1 MASLEQYHAKRD
13 FKKTAEP
20 AGKVVR
26 NRKGEAGGIF
36 VVHKHAATR
45 LHYDLR
51 LEHGGVLWSWAITRG
66 PSLDPHE
73 KRFAVHV
80 EDHPID
86 YASFE
91 GTIPKGE
98 YGGGS
103 VIVWDEGKWQPEN
116 DPVQAMKKGHISFEL
131 HGHKLNGLWHL
142 VRLKPR
148 PGKTRDNWL
157 LIKSDD
163 AAARPGEDI
172 LQEAPESV
180 KSGLTIEEVGE
191 GKTADGKKP
200 RVWHSNRRSTSKARA
215 KAAKQLEFIEPCLAT
230 LQRDAP
236 PGEEWLHEVKF
247 DGYRIQAQLAGTK
260 VRLLTR
266 TGLDWTGKFGGAIV
280 AELGRLKCTD
290 AIIDGEIVVLADSGV
305 SSFALL
311 QADLSAGRTDRFLYY
326 VFDLIRLDGQDLR
339 KEPLVERKQAL
350 QDLLGKQPDNS
361 AVRLSDHFA
370 EPGKVMLEHACRM
383 GLEGIVSKRADAPY
397 RSGRGLSWV
406 KSKCTLRQEFVIGG
420 YLPSEKTG
428 RGLRSLL
435 VGYHEGGKLH
445 YAGRVGTGFSMQST
459 NDLKKK
465 LDALKAKTS
474 PFDTAV
480 PKGKRS
486 GKGVVWVKPE
496 LVGEVEFRTWT
507 SDRIIRHASFQGLRE
522 DKPAEEVVQ
531 EKPKA
536 PAGRADTKAKPADTK
551 AKPAGGKGEIS
562 ASVKSTGAANTV
574 VKLSHPDKL
583 LWPQEKVS
591 KQGLL
596 DHYALV
602 WPRMQ
607 QFVVNRPLSLVR
619 APDGVGGQRFF
630 QKHASA
636 GMHDKIARMKDPTD
650 GEEILFIRD
659 FDGVAAL
666 VQLGVVEIH
675 IWGCTIDE
683 LDKPDQIIFD
693 LDPDEGVDVKAVR
706 AAALEIHGRL
716 DALPLPNF
724 VKTSGG
730 KGYHVVV
737 PLNPSVDWDEVK
749 DFAHDFARALEQAAP
764 DRYTATLSKKARTG
778 KIFVDYLRNGRGSTT
793 VAPYSSRAKK
803 GATVSMPATWAEV
816 EAGLAP
822 NAFPIADKTTLKQL
836 AKADP
841 WADFFKQGKPLK
853 RG

>member
-13 FKKTAEP
+13 FKKTGEP
-20 AGKVVR
+20 VGKVSRGKRVQ
-26 NRKGEAGGIF
+26 AGGIF
-36 VVHKHAATR
+36 VIHKHAATR

-51 LEHGGVLWSWAITRG
+51 LEHGGVLWSWAVTRG

-73 KRFAVHV
+73 KRLAIHV

-86 YASFE
+86 YAPFE

-103 VIVWDEGKWQPEN
+103 VIVWDEGTWTPET
-116 DPVQAMKKGHISFEL
+116 DPAQAMKKGHISFEL
-131 HGHKLNGLWHL
+131 NGHKLHGIWHL

-148 PGKTRDNWL
+148 HGEKRDNWL

-172 LQEAPESV
+172 LREAPESV
-180 KSGLTIEEVGE
+180 KSGLTIEEVAE
-191 GKTADGKKP
+191 GKTADGKKA
-200 RVWHSNRRSTSKARA
+200 RVWHSNRPVAGKKARA
-215 KAAKQLEFIEPCLAT
+215 AKRLEFIQPCLAT

-236 PGEEWLHEVKF
+236 PGKEWLHEVKF
-247 DGYRIQAQLAGTK
+247 DGYRMQAQLAGTEA
-260 VRLLTR
+260 RLLTR
-266 TGLDWTGKFGGAIV
+266 TGLDWTDKFGTEIV
-280 AELGRLKCTD
+280 AELGRLRCTD
-290 AIIDGEIVVLADSGV
+290 AIIDGEVVVLADSGV

-311 QADLSAGRTDRFLYY
+311 QADLSARRTDRFLYY
-326 VFDLIRLDGQDLR
+326 AFDLMRLDGEDLR
-339 KEPLVERKQAL
+339 TEPLVERKQAL
-350 QDLLGKQPDNS
+350 QDLLGKQPGNP
-361 AVRLSDHFA
+361 AVRFSDHFA

-397 RSGRGLSWV
+397 RSGRGMSWV

-420 YLPSEKTG
+420 YLPSEKAR
-428 RGLRSLL
+428 RGVRSLL

-445 YAGRVGTGFSMQST
+445 YAGGVGTGFSIDT
-459 NDLKKK
+459 AADLKKK
-465 LDALKAKTS
+465 LDALRAKTS

-480 PKGKRS
+480 PKGKGL
-486 GKGVVWVKPE
+486 GKGVIWVKPE
-496 LVGEVEFRTWT
+496 LVGEVEFRSWT

-536 PAGRADTKAKPADTK
+536 PAGKDDTK
-551 AKPAGGKGEIS
+551 AKPAGGK
-562 ASVKSTGAANTV
+562 AQTKVKSTGAAKTA
-574 VKLSHPDKL
+574 VKLSNPDKL

-591 KQGLL
+591 KQSLL

-619 APDGVGGQRFF
+619 APDGIGGQRFF

-636 GMHDKIARMKDPTD
+636 GMHEKIAMMKDPTD
-650 GEEILFIRD
+650 GEEILFVRD

-706 AAALEIHGRL
+706 AAALEIRGQL
-716 DALPLPNF
+716 DELSLSNF

-737 PLNPSVDWDEVK
+737 PLKPSADWDEVK
-749 DFAHDFARALEQAAP
+749 GFAHDFARALEQAAP
-764 DRYTATLSKKARTG
+764 DRYTATLSKKARAG

-803 GATVSMPATWAEV
+803 GATVSMPVTWGEI

-822 NAFPIADKTTLKQL
+822 NAFPIGDKTTLKRL
-836 AKADP
+836 AEADP
-841 WADFFKQGKPLK
+841 WADFFKQGKPLE

>member
-1 MASLEQYHAKRD
+1 MASLEQYHSKRD

-20 AGKVVR
+20 AGKVSR
-26 NRKGEAGGIF
+26 DKKAKAGGIF
-36 VVHKHAATR
+36 VIHKHAATR

-51 LEHGGVLWSWAITRG
+51 LEHAGVLWSWAVTRG

-73 KRFAVHV
+73 KRLAVHV

-86 YASFE
+86 YAPFE

-103 VIVWDEGKWQPEN
+103 VIVWDEGTWTPEI
-116 DPVQAMKKGHISFEL
+116 DPAKAMKKGHISFEL
-131 HGHKLNGLWHL
+131 KGHKLHGLWHL

-148 PGKTRDNWL
+148 AGEKRDNWL

-172 LQEAPESV
+172 LEEAPESV

-191 GKTADGKKP
+191 GKTAKGRKP
-200 RVWHSNRRSTSKARA
+200 KVWHSNKPVAGKA
-215 KAAKQLEFIEPCLAT
+215 KAGGKKLDFVEPQLAT
-230 LQRDAP
+230 LEREAP
-236 PGEEWLHEVKF
+236 PGKDWLHEVKF
-247 DGYRIQAQLAGTK
+247 DGYRMQAQIAGTD

-266 TGLDWTGKFGGAIV
+266 TGLDWTEKFGGEII
-280 AELGRLKCTD
+280 AELAGLKCSD

-311 QADLSAGRTDRFLYY
+311 QADLSAKRTDRFLYY
-326 VFDLIRLDGQDLR
+326 VFDVMRLDGEDLR
-339 KEPLVERKQAL
+339 AEPLVERKQAL
-350 QDLLGKQPDNS
+350 RDLLGKQREDA
-361 AVRLSDHFA
+361 AVRFSDHFA
-370 EPGKVMLEHACRM
+370 EPGNIMLEHVCRM
-383 GLEGIVSKRADAPY
+383 GLEGVVSKRADAPY
-397 RSGRGLSWV
+397 RSGRGPTWV
-406 KSKCTLRQEFVIGG
+406 KSKCTERQEFVIGG
-420 YLPSEKTG
+420 YLPSDKTG
-428 RGLRSLL
+428 RGLRSIL
-435 VGYHEGGKLH
+435 VGFHEGGKLH
-445 YAGRVGTGFSMQST
+445 YAGRVGTGFSGKVAT
-459 NDLKKK
+459 DLKKK
-465 LDALKAKTS
+465 LDALTAKSS
-474 PFDTAV
+474 PFDKAV
-480 PKGKRS
+480 PKGK
-486 GKGVVWVKPE
+486 GLVWVKPE
-496 LVGEVEFRTWT
+496 LVGEVEFRSWT

-536 PAGRADTKAKPADTK
+536 STGKAPVT
-551 AKPAGGKGEIS
+551 AKPAGS
-562 ASVKSTGAANTV
+562 AARAAGSMTTT

-583 LWPQEKVS
+583 LWPDEKIS

-596 DHYALV
+596 DHYAQV
-602 WPRMQ
+602 WPRMKP
-607 QFVVNRPLSLVR
+607 FVVNRPLSLVR

-636 GMHDKIARMKDPTD
+636 GMSDKIARMKDPTD

-666 VQLGVVEIH
+666 VQYGVVEIH
-675 IWGCTIDE
+675 IWGCTVDE
-683 LDKPDQIIFD
+683 LEKPDQIIFD

-706 AAALEIHGRL
+706 QAALDIRGKL
-716 DALPLPNF
+716 DELSLPNF

-730 KGYHVVV
+730 KGYHVLV
-737 PLNPSVDWDEVK
+737 PLKPSADWDAVK
-749 DFAHDFARALEQAAP
+749 TFAHDFARALEQGAS

-778 KIFVDYLRNGRGSTT
+778 KIFVDYLRNGRSSTT

-803 GATVSMPATWAEV
+803 GATVSMPVTWAEI

-822 NAFPIADKTTLKQL
+822 NAFPVDDKTTLKQL

-841 WADFFKQGKPLK
+841 WADFFEQGKVLK

>member
-1 MASLEQYHAKRD
+1 MAGLEQYHSKRD

-20 AGKVVR
+20 AGKVAR
-26 NRKGEAGGIF
+26 SRKAGGIF
-36 VVHKHAATR
+36 VIQKHAATR

-51 LEHGGVLWSWAITRG
+51 LEHDGVLWSWAVTRG

-73 KRFAVHV
+73 KRLAVHV
-80 EDHPID
+80 ENHPID

-91 GTIPKGE
+91 GIIPKGE

-103 VIVWDEGKWQPEN
+103 VIVWDEGTWTPEI
-116 DPVQAMKKGHISFEL
+116 DPAQAMKKGHISFEL
-131 HGHKLNGLWHL
+131 HGHKLHGLWHL

-148 PGKTRDNWL
+148 PGEKRDNWL

-172 LQEAPESV
+172 LEAAPQSV
-180 KSGLTIEEVGE
+180 KSGLTVEEVGE

-200 RVWHSNRRSTSKARA
+200 RVWHSNKQATGKAKARA
-215 KAAKQLEFIEPCLAT
+215 AKRLEFIEPCLAT

-236 PGEEWLHEVKF
+236 PGKEWLHEVKF
-247 DGYRIQAQLAGTK
+247 DGYRMQAQIAGTDA
-260 VRLLTR
+260 RLLTR
-266 TGLDWTGKFGGAIV
+266 TGLDWTEKFGGEIA
-280 AELGRLKCTD
+280 AELGRLKCSD

-311 QADLSAGRTDRFLYY
+311 QADLSARRTDRFVYY
-326 VFDLIRLDGQDLR
+326 VFDLMRLDGEDLR
-339 KEPLVERKQAL
+339 AEPLVERKQAL
-350 QDLLGKQPDNS
+350 QELLGDRPDNA
-361 AVRLSDHFA
+361 AVRFSDHFA

-420 YLPSEKTG
+420 YLPSDKTG

-435 VGYHEGGKLH
+435 VGYHERGKLH
-445 YAGRVGTGFSMQST
+445 YAGRVGTGFSART
-459 NDLKKK
+459 ATDLKRK
-465 LDALKAKTS
+465 LDALKANAS
-474 PFDTAV
+474 PFDAAV
-480 PKGKRS
+480 PKGK
-486 GKGVVWVKPE
+486 GLVWVKPE
-496 LVGEVEFRTWT
+496 LVGEVEFRSWT

-536 PAGRADTKAKPADTK
+536 ATGKAGAEEKPAVTK
-551 AKPAGGKGEIS
+551 SAGMAKTS
-562 ASVKSTGAANTV
+562 

-583 LWPQEKVS
+583 LWPEEKIS
-591 KQGLL
+591 KQALL

-602 WPRMQ
+602 WPRMEK
-607 QFVVNRPLSLVR
+607 FVVNRPLSLVR
-619 APDGVGGQRFF
+619 APDGIGGPRFF

-636 GMHDKIARMKDPTD
+636 GMHDKIARTKDPTD

-666 VQLGVVEIH
+666 VQYGVVEIH
-675 IWGCTIDE
+675 IWGCTIDALE
-683 LDKPDQIIFD
+683 TPDQIIFD

-706 AAALEIHGRL
+706 AAALDIRARL
-716 DALPLPNF
+716 DELSLPNF

-730 KGYHVVV
+730 KGYHAVV
-737 PLNPSVDWDEVK
+737 PLNPSADWDAVK
-749 DFAHDFARALEQAAP
+749 NFAHDFARALEQAAP

-803 GATVSMPATWAEV
+803 GATVSMPVTWAEI

-822 NAFPIADKTTLKQL
+822 NAFPIGDKTTLKRL
-836 AKADP
+836 AEADP
-841 WADFFKQGKPLK
+841 WVDFFKQGKPLE

>member
-1 MASLEQYHAKRD
+1 MAGLEQYHAKRD
-13 FKKTAEP
+13 FRKTAEP
-20 AGKVVR
+20 AGKVSR
-26 NRKGEAGGIF
+26 GGKGKAGGIF
-36 VVHKHAATR
+36 VIQKHAATR

-51 LEHGGVLWSWAITRG
+51 LEHDGVLWSWAVTRG

-73 KRFAVHV
+73 KRLAVHV

-86 YASFE
+86 YAPFE

-98 YGGGS
+98 YGGGT
-103 VIVWDEGKWQPEN
+103 VIVWDEGTWTPES
-116 DPVQAMKKGHISFEL
+116 DPAKAMKKGHISFEL
-131 HGHKLNGLWHL
+131 KGHKLHGVWHL

-148 PGKTRDNWL
+148 SGEKRDNWL

-172 LQEAPESV
+172 LEEAPQSA
-180 KSGLTIEEVGE
+180 KSGLTIEEVAE
-191 GKTADGKKP
+191 GKTADGRKP
-200 RVWHSNRRSTSKARA
+200 KVWHSNKPAAGKKA
-215 KAAKQLEFIEPCLAT
+215 KAAKRLDFIEPCLAT
-230 LQRDAP
+230 LERDAP
-236 PGEEWLHEVKF
+236 AGEEWLHEVKF
-247 DGYRIQAQLAGTK
+247 DGYRMQAQLAGTE

-266 TGLDWTGKFGGAIV
+266 TGLDWTGKFGGEIV

-311 QADLSAGRTDRFLYY
+311 QADLSTRRTNRFLYY
-326 VFDLIRLDGQDLR
+326 VFDLMRLDGEDLR
-339 KEPLVERKQAL
+339 AEPLVERKQAL
-350 QDLLGKQPDNS
+350 QELLGKQPDNP
-361 AVRLSDHFA
+361 AVRFSDHFA
-370 EPGKVMLEHACRM
+370 EPGKVMLQHACRM

-397 RSGRGLSWV
+397 RSGRGLTWV
-406 KSKCTLRQEFVIGG
+406 KSKCTSRQEFVIGG
-420 YLPSEKTG
+420 YLPSDKTG

-435 VGYHEGGKLH
+435 VGYHERGKLH
-445 YAGRVGTGFSMQST
+445 YAGRVGTGFSVKT
-459 NDLKKK
+459 AADLKKR
-465 LDALKAKTS
+465 LDALKATAS
-474 PFDTAV
+474 PFAAAV
-480 PKGKRS
+480 PKGK
-486 GKGVVWVKPE
+486 GLAWVKPE
-496 LVGEVEFRTWT
+496 LVGEVEFRSWT

-536 PAGRADTKAKPADTK
+536 STGKAATKDKAEKAKPA
-551 AKPAGGKGEIS
+551 AA
-562 ASVKSTGAANTV
+562 KSTGAVKTT

-583 LWPQEKVS
+583 LWPEEKIS

-602 WPRMQ
+602 WPRMEK
-607 QFVVNRPLSLVR
+607 FIVNRPLSLVR
-619 APDGVGGQRFF
+619 APDGIGGPRFF

-650 GEEILFIRD
+650 GEEILFIGD

-666 VQLGVVEIH
+666 VQYGVVEIH
-675 IWGCTIDE
+675 IWGCTVDE
-683 LDKPDQIIFD
+683 LEKPDQIVFD

-706 AAALEIHGRL
+706 AAALDIHGQL
-716 DALPLPNF
+716 DGLSLPNF

-737 PLNPSVDWDEVK
+737 PLKPSADWDAVK
-749 DFAHDFARALEQAAP
+749 TFAHDFARALEQAAP
-764 DRYTATLSKKARTG
+764 ERYTATLSKKARTG

-803 GATVSMPATWAEV
+803 GATVSMPVTWPEI

-822 NAFPIADKTTLKQL
+822 NAFPIGDKTTLKRL
-836 AKADP
+836 AEADP
-841 WADFFKQGKPLK
+841 WEDFFKMGKVLK

>member
-20 AGKVVR
+20 TGKVVR

-116 DPVQAMKKGHISFEL
+116 DPAQAMKKGHISFEL

-200 RVWHSNRRSTSKARA
+200 RVWHSNKRSTSKAKA

-236 PGEEWLHEVKF
+236 PGKEWLHEVKF
-247 DGYRIQAQLAGTK
+247 DGYRMQAQLAGTK
-260 VRLLTR
+260 ARLLTR

-339 KEPLVERKQAL
+339 REPLVERKQAL

-361 AVRLSDHFA
+361 AVRFSDHFA

-420 YLPSEKTG
+420 FLPSEKTG

-465 LDALKAKTS
+465 LDARRAETS

-480 PKGKRS
+480 PKGKGS

-536 PAGRADTKAKPADTK
+536 DTK
-551 AKPAGGKGEIS
+551 AKPAGGKGETK
-562 ASVKSTGAANTV
+562 VKSTRAAKTV

-591 KQGLL
+591 KHGLL
-596 DHYALV
+596 DHYASV
-602 WPRMQ
+602 WPRMK

-716 DALPLPNF
+716 DALSLPNF

-737 PLNPSVDWDEVK
+737 PLKPSADWDEVK

-803 GATVSMPATWAEV
+803 GATVSMPATWAEI

-822 NAFPIADKTTLKQL
+822 NAFPIGDKTTLKQL
-836 AKADP
+836 AKPDP

>member
-1 MASLEQYHAKRD
+1 MASLEQYQSKRD
-13 FKKTAEP
+13 FKKTSEP
-20 AGKVVR
+20 AGKVSR
-26 NRKGEAGGIF
+26 GGKGSAGGIF
-36 VVHKHAATR
+36 VIHKHAATR

-51 LEHGGVLWSWAITRG
+51 LEHGGVLWSWAVTRG

-73 KRFAVHV
+73 KRLAVHV

-103 VIVWDEGKWQPEN
+103 VIVWDEGTWVPEI
-116 DPVQAMKKGHISFEL
+116 DPDKAMKKGHISFEL
-131 HGHKLNGLWHL
+131 HGHKLHGLWHL

-148 PGKTRDNWL
+148 AGEKRDNWL

-172 LQEAPESV
+172 LKEAPESV

-191 GKTADGKKP
+191 GKSAKGQKP
-200 RVWHSNRRSTSKARA
+200 KVWHSNKPAAGKAKTAGR
-215 KAAKQLEFIEPCLAT
+215 KLEFIEPQLAT
-230 LQRDAP
+230 LERDAP
-236 PGEEWLHEVKF
+236 PGKDWLHEVKF
-247 DGYRIQAQLAGTK
+247 DGYRMQAQIAGTD

-266 TGLDWTGKFGGAIV
+266 TGLDWTKKFGGEIV
-280 AELGRLKCTD
+280 AELAGLKCSD
-290 AIIDGEIVVLADSGV
+290 AILDGEVVVLADSGV
-305 SSFALL
+305 SSFSLL
-311 QADLSAGRTDRFLYY
+311 QQDLSANRTNRFIYY
-326 VFDLIRLDGQDLR
+326 IFDLMRLDGADLR
-339 KEPLVERKQAL
+339 GEPLVERKQAL
-350 QDLLGKQPDNS
+350 QDLLGKQPENS
-361 AVRLSDHFA
+361 AIRFSDHFA

-383 GLEGIVSKRADAPY
+383 GLEGVVSKRADAPY
-397 RSGRGLSWV
+397 RSGRGPSWV
-406 KSKCTLRQEFVIGG
+406 KSKCTARQEFVIGG
-420 YLPSEKTG
+420 YLPSDKTG

-435 VGYHEGGKLH
+435 VGYHEDGKLH
-445 YAGRVGTGFSMQST
+445 YAGRVGTGFSAKGAT
-459 NDLKKK
+459 DLKRK
-465 LDALKAKTS
+465 LDALKAKVS
-474 PFDTAV
+474 PFDAAV
-480 PKGKRS
+480 PKGK
-486 GKGVVWVKPE
+486 GLVWVKPE
-496 LVGEVEFRTWT
+496 LVGEVEFRSWT

-536 PAGRADTKAKPADTK
+536 ATAGKSPAKSRSAPSAASPAGAMTT
-551 AKPAGGKGEIS
+551 
-562 ASVKSTGAANTV
+562 T

-583 LWPQEKVS
+583 LWPEEKIS

-602 WPRMQ
+602 WPRME
-607 QFVVNRPLSLVR
+607 QFVINRPLSLVR
-619 APDGVGGQRFF
+619 APDGVGGPRFF

-636 GMHDKIARMKDPTD
+636 GMSDKIARMKDPTD

-666 VQLGVVEIH
+666 VQYGVVEIH
-675 IWGCTIDE
+675 IWGCTIDALE
-683 LDKPDQIIFD
+683 QPDQIIFD

-706 AAALEIHGRL
+706 EAALDIRGKL
-716 DALPLPNF
+716 DELSLPNF

-730 KGYHVVV
+730 KGYHVLV
-737 PLNPSVDWDEVK
+737 PLKPSADWDEVK
-749 DFAHDFARALEQAAP
+749 TFAHDFAKALEQGAP
-764 DRYTATLSKKARTG
+764 GRYTATLSKKARTG

-803 GATVSMPATWAEV
+803 GATVSMPVTWAEI

-822 NAFPIADKTTLKQL
+822 NAFPMGDNTTLKRL
-836 AKADP
+836 AEADP
-841 WADFFKQGKPLK
+841 WLDFFEQGKVLK

>member
-13 FKKTAEP
+13 FKKTDEP
-20 AGKVVR
+20 VGKVSR
-26 NRKGEAGGIF
+26 GKKGHAGGIF
-36 VVHKHAATR
+36 VIHKHAATR

-51 LEHGGVLWSWAITRG
+51 LEHGGVLWSWAVTRG

-73 KRFAVHV
+73 KRLAVHV

-86 YASFE
+86 YAPFE
-91 GTIPKGE
+91 GIIPKGE

-103 VIVWDEGKWQPEN
+103 VIVWDEGTWTPAT
-116 DPVQAMKKGHISFEL
+116 DPAKAMKKGHISFEL
-131 HGHKLNGLWHL
+131 NGHKLHGLWHL

-148 PGKTRDNWL
+148 PREKRDNWL

-191 GKTADGKKP
+191 GKTADGKKAK
-200 RVWHSNRRSTSKARA
+200 VWHSNRPAAGKAKARTG
-215 KAAKQLEFIEPCLAT
+215 KRLEFIEPCLAT

-236 PGEEWLHEVKF
+236 PGKEWLHEVKF
-247 DGYRIQAQLAGTK
+247 DGYRMQAQLAGTE

-266 TGLDWTGKFGGAIV
+266 TGLDWTEKFGGEIV
-280 AELGRLKCTD
+280 AELRRLKCTD

-326 VFDLIRLDGQDLR
+326 VFDLMRLDGEDLR
-339 KEPLVERKQAL
+339 TEPLVERKQAL
-350 QDLLGKQPDNS
+350 QDLLGKQPGNP
-361 AVRLSDHFA
+361 AVRFSDHFA

-383 GLEGIVSKRADAPY
+383 GLEGLVSKRADAPY

-420 YLPSEKTG
+420 YMPSDKTG

-435 VGYHEGGKLH
+435 VGYYEGGKLR
-445 YAGRVGTGFSMQST
+445 YAGRVGTGFTTKST
-459 NDLKKK
+459 NELKKK

-474 PFDTAV
+474 PFDRAV
-480 PKGKRS
+480 PR
-486 GKGVVWVKPE
+486 GKGLVWVKPE
-496 LVGEVEFRTWT
+496 LVGEVEFRSWT

-522 DKPAEEVVQ
+522 DKPAEEVMQ

-536 PAGRADTKAKPADTK
+536 PAGKAKPAD
-551 AKPAGGKGEIS
+551 GKGEKS
-562 ASVKSTGAANTV
+562 TSVKSMGVAKTD
-574 VKLSHPDKL
+574 VKLSNHDKL
-583 LWPQEKVS
+583 LWPQEKIS
-591 KQGLL
+591 KQDLL

-602 WPRMQ
+602 WPRMK

-619 APDGVGGQRFF
+619 APDGIGGQRFF

-636 GMHDKIARMKDPTD
+636 GMHYKIAMMKDPTD
-650 GEEILFIRD
+650 GEEILFVRD
-659 FDGVAAL
+659 FDGIAAL

-675 IWGCTIDE
+675 IWGCTADE
-683 LDKPDQIIFD
+683 LEKPDQIIFD

-706 AAALEIHGRL
+706 AAALEIRGQL
-716 DALPLPNF
+716 DELSLPNF

-737 PLNPSVDWDEVK
+737 PLKPSADWDEVK
-749 DFAHDFARALEQAAP
+749 GFAHDFARALEQAAP
-764 DRYTATLSKKARTG
+764 ERYTATLSKKARTG

-803 GATVSMPATWAEV
+803 GATVSMPVTWAEI
-816 EAGLAP
+816 EGGLAP
-822 NAFPIADKTTLKQL
+822 NAFPIGDRTTLKRL
-836 AKADP
+836 AEADP
-841 WADFFKQGKPLK
+841 WKDFFKQGKPLK
-853 RG
+853 HG